1 MNFGRIREERGATM
15 VEFAQVLP
23 FLLLFTAVFFDVGRF
38 MAKNAILDMIMA
50 QSVRHGASQ
59 VDRLKCAVEA
69 RRKFAELKNLYW
81 FSGELTEYDVTPRVI
96 LHGYGGPN
104 PLPPEQR
111 WTVLSLGLR
120 VDFDC
125 LLCSLIPGNKEFGYE
140 KLVFYPTEHCDD
152 PNQATY

>member
-1 MNFGRIREERGATM
+1 MLHKCRKEGGATI

-23 FLLLFTAVFFDVGRF
+23 FLLLFMAMFFDVGRF

-59 VDRLKCAVEA
+59 VDKTRCAYEA
-69 RRKFAELKNLYW
+69 RQKFTDLKNLYW
-81 FSGELTEYDVTPRVI
+81 FARELNIYDVESRVL

-104 PLPPEQR
+104 PLPPEER
-111 WTVLSLGLR
+111 WTVLSLSID

-125 LLCSLIPGNKEFGYE
+125 LLCSLIPGNDRFGYE
-140 KLVFYPTEHCDD
+140 KMVFYPTEHCDD
-152 PNQATY
+152 PNQDTF